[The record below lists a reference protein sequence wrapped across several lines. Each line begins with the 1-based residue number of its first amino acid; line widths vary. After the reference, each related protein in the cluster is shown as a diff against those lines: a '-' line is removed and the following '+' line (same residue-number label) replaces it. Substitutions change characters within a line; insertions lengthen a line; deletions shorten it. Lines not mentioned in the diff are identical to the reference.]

1 MSRRKK
7 IEGFKSAWNENM
19 IFEFILNQEVSDYA
33 SLTFYRKDGGGSP
46 KISGAFN
53 IWILEVCWVKILSL
67 RK

>member
-1 MSRRKK
+1 MEDFKRKK

-46 KISGAFN
+46 KISG
-53 IWILEVCWVKILSL
+53 SL
-67 RK
+67 GF